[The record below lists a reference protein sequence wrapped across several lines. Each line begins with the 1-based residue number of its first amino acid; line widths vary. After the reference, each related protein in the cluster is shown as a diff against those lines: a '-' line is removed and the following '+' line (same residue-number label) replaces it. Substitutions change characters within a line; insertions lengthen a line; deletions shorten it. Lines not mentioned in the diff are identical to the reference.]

1 MHFSLN
7 HCQIGMLLCKEGVLL
22 SVVILGLETSC
33 DDTSAAV
40 VADGTEILS
49 NIISSQVEVHGKFGG
64 VVPEVASRKHL
75 ELINHV
81 IAEAMSVA
89 GLGFKD
95 LDAVAVTYGP
105 GLVGAL
111 LVGVSAAK
119 AITYGLDLPLV
130 GINHLEGHIYANFLI
145 EPTIAFPLICLV
157 VSGGHTDLVLIKKHG
172 YYQVEG
178 RTRDDAAGEAFDK
191 VARAMGLG
199 YPGGP
204 LIDSLAR
211 AGNPEVITFPKVYL
225 EEGSFD
231 FSFSGLKSAV
241 INYMHR
247 ARQRDEEVDRA
258 DLAAGFQKAVT
269 DVLVDK
275 TLDAAKKAEVQTIL
289 LAGGVAAN
297 TRLRAELTEK
307 AAKMSC
313 RVICPPPILCTD
325 NAAMVA
331 GAAYYKYLRSAFAP
345 LTLNAVPDLKLGEER
360 YEGSFRGRIM

>member
-1 MHFSLN
+1 M
-7 HCQIGMLLCKEGVLL
+7 
-22 SVVILGLETSC
+22 SVVILGIETSC

-40 VADGTEILS
+40 VVDGTEIRS
-49 NIISSQVEVHGKFGG
+49 NIISSQVAVHSKFGG

-81 IAEAMSVA
+81 IDEALSAA
-89 GLGFKD
+89 GLGFTD

-119 AITYGLDLPLV
+119 AIAYGLDLPLIGV
-130 GINHLEGHIYANFLI
+130 NHIEGHIYANFLI
-145 EPTIAFPLICLV
+145 APETPFPALCLV

-172 YYQVEG
+172 NYRVLG
-178 RTRDDAAGEAFDK
+178 STRDDAAGEAFDK
-191 VARAMGLG
+191 VARVMGMG

-204 LIDSLAR
+204 LIDRLAGTGDPDAIALPR
-211 AGNPEVITFPKVYL
+211 AYL

-241 INYMHR
+241 INYLRR
-247 ARQRDEEVDRA
+247 AEKNGEKVDRA
-258 DLAAGFQKAVT
+258 NLAASFQKAAT
-269 DVLVDK
+269 EVLIDK
-275 TLDAAKKAEVQTIL
+275 TINAAQTAGVSYIFI
-289 LAGGVAAN
+289 AGGVASN
-297 TRLRAELTEK
+297 TRLRNELTK
-307 AAKMSC
+307 RAAAMSY
-313 RVICPPPILCTD
+313 RVICPPPVLCTD

-331 GAAYYKYLRSAFAP
+331 GAAYYKYLRNALAP

-360 YEGSFRGRIM
+360 YEGNYRGNLVIS